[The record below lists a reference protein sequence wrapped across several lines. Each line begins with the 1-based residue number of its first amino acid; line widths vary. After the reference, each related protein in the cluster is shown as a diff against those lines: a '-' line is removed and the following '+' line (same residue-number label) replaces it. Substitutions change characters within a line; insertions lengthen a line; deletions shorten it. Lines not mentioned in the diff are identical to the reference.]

1 VVPGK
6 VLAADLKDG
15 QEITTLQG
23 GKLVVKIEGGK
34 VFLVDNKNNKVE
46 VVQADVDA
54 KNGVVHVIGGVL
66 LPQ

>member
-1 VVPGK
+1 
-6 VLAADLKDG
+6 
-15 QEITTLQG
+15 
-23 GKLVVKIEGGK
+23 VVKIEGGK

>member
-1 VVPGK
+1 
-6 VLAADLKDG
+6 
-15 QEITTLQG
+15 
-23 GKLVVKIEGGK
+23 
-34 VFLVDNKNNKVE
+34 VE